1 MNATKKRINEIKQMF
16 YISIKNDLDKWTGSG
31 YSYMSPSYN
40 NIQFL
45 IHDFTEYEYEG
56 SISIGKL
63 YVLNDNVLLNLMQF
77 GIQIIQ
83 E

>member
-45 IHDFTEYEYEG
+45 IQ
-56 SISIGKL
+56 
-63 YVLNDNVLLNLMQF
+63 NR
-77 GIQIIQ
+77 
-83 E
+83 